1 MRRWQDCE
9 PAADTEDIITNIT
22 NQAKE
27 LYELNGYE
35 LKAVAGHEDGRNE
48 IYICSLGSERKY
60 VLRVSA
66 TGDRTEEDYLAET
79 EFVHYLAENGAPV
92 ADVIP
97 SKYGRLVEVIF
108 PENDSAAPK
117 EDSASMNEDST
128 VPNGA
133 PVFISLFEYA
143 KGMLLCDNGYRYR
156 EGAPLTEY
164 FYNTGKA
171 LGAIHRLAKEYSP
184 RHRRQDYFDKFNMD
198 YIGQLIPDEYAKLK
212 AAIANRIRTF
222 RELPQTADNYGL
234 VHFDFCDGNYHVDM
248 SNGDVTVFDFD
259 NCCYCWYMFDLAHLW
274 THGVGWFQHES
285 DVNRRKEGMDWYFS
299 YILDGYRSE
308 TEVSEEELSK
318 LPLYIDMTIIE
329 SIVDEFECA
338 AREGED
344 VDPEDIEEEADC
356 LINGIPFGGFLR
368 D

>member
-1 MRRWQDCE
+1 M
-9 PAADTEDIITNIT
+9 EDNKTIFLDL
-22 NQAKE
+22 AKE
-27 LYELNGYE
+27 LYELNGYD
-35 LKAVAGHEDGRNE
+35 LHAVSGHEGGRNE
-48 IYICSLGSERKY
+48 IYICTLGGEKKY
-60 VLRVSA
+60 VLRISA

-79 EFVHYLAENGAPV
+79 EFVHYLAESGAPA

-97 SKYGRLVEVIF
+97 SKNGKLVECILA
-108 PENDSAAPK
+108 ENDTDG
-117 EDSASMNEDST
+117 E
-128 VPNGA
+128 
-133 PVFISLFEYA
+133 PVFVSLFVYA

-171 LGAIHRLAKEYSP
+171 LGAIHRLAKEYTP
-184 RHRRQDYFDKFNMD
+184 KHRRADYFDKFNMD
-198 YIGQLIPDEYAKLK
+198 YIGQLIPNEFADLK
-212 AAIANRIRTF
+212 AAIADRIRTF

-274 THGVGWFQHES
+274 THGIGWFQNES
-285 DVNRRKEGMDWYFS
+285 DASKRKEGMAWYFS
-299 YILDGYRSE
+299 FILDGYRSE
-308 TEVSEEELSK
+308 TKVSEEELSK

-344 VDPEDIEEEADC
+344 VDPEDIEDDAEC
-356 LINGIPFGGFLR
+356 LIEGIPFGGFLC

>member
-1 MRRWQDCE
+1 M
-9 PAADTEDIITNIT
+9 EDKKTNILD
-22 NQAKE
+22 QAKE

-35 LKAVAGHEDGRNE
+35 LHAVPGHEGGRNE
-48 IYICSLGSERKY
+48 IYICTLGGEKKY
-60 VLRVSA
+60 VLRISA

-97 SKYGRLVEVIF
+97 SKCGKLVECMIA
-108 PENDSAAPK
+108 EQDAATESAVAGDNAVAGDAAAAGMP
-117 EDSASMNEDST
+117 AF
-128 VPNGA
+128 V
-133 PVFISLFEYA
+133 SLFAFA
-143 KGMLLCDNGYRYR
+143 KGMLMYDNGYRYR

-171 LGAIHRLAKEYSP
+171 LGAIHRMAKDFTP
-184 RHRRQDYFDKFNMD
+184 KHRRPDYFDKFNMD
-198 YIGQLIPDEYAKLK
+198 YIGQLIPDEFAELK
-212 AAIANRIRTF
+212 AAIADRIRQFT
-222 RELPQTADNYGL
+222 ELPQTLDNYGL

-248 SNGDVTVFDFD
+248 SNGDVTAFDFD

-285 DVNRRKEGMDWYFS
+285 DVNRRRQGMDWYFS

-308 TEVSEEELSK
+308 TAVSEEELSK
-318 LPLYIDMTIIE
+318 LTLYIDMTIIE

-344 VDPEDIEEEADC
+344 VDPEDIEDDAEC
-356 LINGIPFGGFLR
+356 LINGIPYGGFFEE
-368 D
+368 

>member
-1 MRRWQDCE
+1 MSRPQE
-9 PAADTEDIITNIT
+9 LEDNKTNILD
-22 NQAKE
+22 QAKE

-35 LKAVAGHEDGRNE
+35 LHAVSSHEGGRNE
-48 IYICSLGSERKY
+48 IYICTLGGEKKY
-60 VLRVSA
+60 VLRISA

-79 EFVHYLAENGAPV
+79 EFVHYLSENGAPV

-97 SKYGRLVEVIF
+97 SRNGRIVESITADTDD
-108 PENDSAAPK
+108 PDEAT
-117 EDSASMNEDST
+117 EDCGIEGKHVYA
-128 VPNGA
+128 
-133 PVFISLFEYA
+133 SLFEYA
-143 KGMLLCDNGYRYR
+143 KGMLMYDNGYRYR

-171 LGAIHRLAKEYSP
+171 LGAIHRLAKSFTP
-184 RHRRQDYFDKFNMD
+184 KHRRADYFDKFNMD
-198 YIGQLIPDEYAKLK
+198 YIGQLIPDEFAELK
-212 AAIANRIRTF
+212 EAIAERIGQF

-285 DVNRRKEGMDWYFS
+285 DVNRRRQGMDWYFS

-308 TEVSEEELSK
+308 AMVSEEELSK
-318 LPLYIDMTIIE
+318 LTLYIDMTIIE

-344 VDPEDIEEEADC
+344 VDPEDIEDDAEC
-356 LINGIPFGGFLR
+356 LIEGIPYGGFLEE
-368 D
+368 

>member
-1 MRRWQDCE
+1 MSLPQDL
-9 PAADTEDIITNIT
+9 EDKKTNILDL
-22 NQAKE
+22 AKE

-35 LKAVAGHEDGRNE
+35 LHAVPGHEGGRNE
-48 IYICSLGSERKY
+48 IYVCTLDGERKY
-60 VLRVSA
+60 VLRISA
-66 TGDRTEEDYLAET
+66 TGDRTEEEYLAET
-79 EFVHYLAENGAPV
+79 EFVHYLAANGAPV

-97 SKYGRLVEVIF
+97 SKNGKLVEIISS
-108 PENDSAAPK
+108 EN
-117 EDSASMNEDST
+117 E
-128 VPNGA
+128 
-133 PVFISLFEYA
+133 PVFVSLFEFA
-143 KGMLLCDNGYRYR
+143 KGMLMYDNGYRYR

-171 LGAIHRLAKEYSP
+171 LGAIHRLAREFAPK
-184 RHRRQDYFDKFNMD
+184 HRRADYFDKFNMD
-198 YIGQLIPDEYAKLK
+198 YIGQLIPDEYTELK
-212 AAIANRIRTF
+212 EAIADRIRQF
-222 RELPQTADNYGL
+222 SELPQTADNYGL

-248 SNGDVTVFDFD
+248 SNGNVTAFDFD

-285 DVNRRKEGMDWYFS
+285 DMNKRRQGMDWYFS

-318 LPLYIDMTIIE
+318 LTLYIDMTIIE

-344 VDPEDIEEEADC
+344 VDPEDIEDDAEC
-356 LINGIPFGGFLR
+356 LIKGIPYGGFFEE
-368 D
+368 

>member
-1 MRRWQDCE
+1 M
-9 PAADTEDIITNIT
+9 I
-22 NQAKE
+22 
-27 LYELNGYE
+27 ELNSYD
-35 LKAVAGHEDGRNE
+35 LDAVSGHEGGRNE
-48 IYICSLGSERKY
+48 IYICTLGGEKKY
-60 VLRVSA
+60 VLRISA

-79 EFVHYLAENGAPV
+79 EFVHYLAESGAPV

-97 SKYGRLVEVIF
+97 SKYGRFVESISK
-108 PENDSAAPK
+108 ENDGAA
-117 EDSASMNEDST
+117 EESDTAEG
-128 VPNGA
+128 GA
-133 PVFISLFEYA
+133 ETIFVSLFEYA

-171 LGAIHRLAKEYSP
+171 LGAIHRLAKEYTP
-184 RHRRQDYFDKFNMD
+184 KHRRADYFDKFNMD
-198 YIGQLIPDEYAKLK
+198 YIGQLIPEEYAELK
-212 AAIANRIRTF
+212 AAIADRIRPF

-259 NCCYCWYMFDLAHLW
+259 NCCYCWYVFDLAHLW

-308 TEVSEEELSK
+308 TPVSEEELSK

-344 VDPEDIEEEADC
+344 VDPEDIEDDAEC
-356 LINGIPFGGFLR
+356 LIEGIPFGGFLC